1 MEKREYVNDRIAEET
16 EGKSLTKS
24 QRSKIFKKVWKEA
37 KRKYG

>member
-1 MEKREYVNDRIAEET
+1 MDKREWGNNRIAEEIS
-16 EGKSLTKS
+16 GKSLTKT